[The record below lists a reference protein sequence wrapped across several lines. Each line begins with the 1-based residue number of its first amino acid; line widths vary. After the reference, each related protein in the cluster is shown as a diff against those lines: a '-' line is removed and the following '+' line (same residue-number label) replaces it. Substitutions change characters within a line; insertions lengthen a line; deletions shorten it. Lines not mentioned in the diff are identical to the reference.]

1 MTLIAVIMPLVEIAA
16 IMPAPPLS
24 VAVATAV
31 AVGGAIVITG
41 AEV

>member
-1 MTLIAVIMPLVEIAA
+1 MVIDVIEPLVKIALTE
-16 IMPAPPLS
+16 PPLS
-24 VAVATAV
+24 VAAATAV